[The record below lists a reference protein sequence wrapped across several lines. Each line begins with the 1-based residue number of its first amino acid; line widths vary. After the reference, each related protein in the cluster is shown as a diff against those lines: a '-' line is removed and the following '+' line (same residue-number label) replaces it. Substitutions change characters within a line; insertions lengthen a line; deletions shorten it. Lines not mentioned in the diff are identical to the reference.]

1 MHYGMVQAGCAESK
15 RWVVAIKTSADAYL
29 LLKASHAG
37 RLNNNKASFYE
48 VWTAQTA
55 IVLRIV

>member
-1 MHYGMVQAGCAESK
+1 M
-15 RWVVAIKTSADAYL
+15 AIKTSADEYL

-37 RLNNNKASFYE
+37 RLISNSARFYE

-55 IVLRIV
+55 IVLRKLCTVIT